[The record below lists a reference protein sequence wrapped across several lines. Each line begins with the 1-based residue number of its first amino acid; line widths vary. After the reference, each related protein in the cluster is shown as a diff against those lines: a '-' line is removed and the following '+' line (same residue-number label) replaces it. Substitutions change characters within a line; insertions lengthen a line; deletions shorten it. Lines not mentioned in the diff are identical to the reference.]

1 MLSNLLPRLLYYR
14 QNRLGNGNGYI
25 EEGYV
30 IEHPVGTEPA
40 SQPKPTPRP
49 RIGPPWVIAALLAF
63 YFVCVALMA
72 TQTGCN
78 NDYSGFFM
86 PSARFVLAGK
96 PLDMYQVRA
105 QGNIVY
111 PNANGPVSEFAI
123 AGVLYVGRA
132 LGLQHVNPICVVSD
146 PYPLPQDSI
155 PLHIWVIMLFAI
167 VPLAIGAEILRL
179 ADRWQ
184 PEPFT
189 GWQRLLVWALLLFNP
204 PLWDGMIFYGHYEQP
219 LAIWLGLLGVRFFQS
234 ERYALSGAL
243 LSLSVLSRASS
254 AFIIIPLAI
263 ILLLDRRWWGALRL
277 GVALAVVTGALL
289 LPFYL
294 HDKADLLY
302 SLSGFRQF
310 LGIGDGSFWTFF
322 RGTVY
327 EKSVQSWDSTVGLLL
342 SGVFSLALI
351 LIGRVR
357 RGDAALYAV
366 IAVSVICFPLS
377 IKAIWGYYFADPLI
391 WVLAWLVTRPV
402 VRERVWEP
410 LFMVIVFTV
419 LMVLTEYRI
428 NVAQPGPL
436 AKGLTRTL
444 VLLESGT
451 EAVVLLL
458 CVVLLGVGLA
468 YNRRNLYPQE
478 QATAPPVATSEDMVG
493 KLPPILAR

>member
-1 MLSNLLPRLLYYR
+1 
-14 QNRLGNGNGYI
+14 
-25 EEGYV
+25 V
-30 IEHPVGTEPA
+30 IEHSVATKAANQPIPDPSRHDTGTL
-40 SQPKPTPRP
+40 RP
-49 RIGPPWVIAALLAF
+49 RIGPPWAIAALLAF
-63 YFVCVALMA
+63 YFICVALMA
-72 TQTGCN
+72 TQTECG

-86 PSARFVLAGK
+86 PSARFILAGK

-105 QGNIVY
+105 QGNVIY

-123 AGVLYVGRA
+123 AGALYVGRA
-132 LGLQHVNPICVVSD
+132 LGLQHVNPSCVVSD

-167 VPLAIGAEILRL
+167 IPLGIGAEILRL

-189 GWQRLLVWALLLFNP
+189 GLQRVVVWVLILFNP

-219 LAIWLGLLGVRFFQS
+219 LAIWLGLLGVRFVQS

-254 AFIIIPLAI
+254 AFIIIPLAVI
-263 ILLLDRRWWGALRL
+263 ILVERRWWGALRF
-277 GVALAVVTGALL
+277 GVALAVVTGAIL
-289 LPFYL
+289 LPFYV
-294 HDKADLLY
+294 HDKYDLLY
-302 SLSGFRQF
+302 SLSGFRQY

-322 RGTVY
+322 RGTIY
-327 EKSVQSWDSTVGLLL
+327 EKQVQTWDSTVGLIL

-351 LIGRVR
+351 LVGRVR
-357 RGDAALYAV
+357 RGDPALYAV
-366 IAVSVICFPLS
+366 IAASVICFPLS

-402 VRERVWEP
+402 LRQRVWEP
-410 LFMVIVFTV
+410 LFMLIVFTT

-436 AKGLTRTL
+436 ATGLKRTL
-444 VLLESGT
+444 VVLESGT

-468 YNRRNLYPQE
+468 FGRRHLTALRQP
-478 QATAPPVATSEDMVG
+478 AAPPTPTSGDMMG